1 MSERAS
7 PPACL
12 PALPCLPATLV
23 LPTCVPDCLT
33 ASPPAF
39 CPSFLVPVPF
49 RPYYCSYEAV
59 DLCLSFIITIFFYL
73 ASFLFLFYNGVL
85 FCYLLRP
92 FYYFRWNWVHF
103 FLFLPTFLLFSF
115 FLYFCRALSY
125 LFFLLLKSI

>member
-59 DLCLSFIITIFFYL
+59 DLCLSFIIIIFFIL
-73 ASFLFLFYNGVL
+73 HPLFLFFFIVL

-92 FYYFRWNWVHF
+92 FFIFVGTGSVF
-103 FLFLPTFLLFSF
+103 FFFFQLFSF
-115 FLYFCRALSY
+115 SPSFSIFVGLYLISSSSF
-125 LFFLLLKSI
+125 